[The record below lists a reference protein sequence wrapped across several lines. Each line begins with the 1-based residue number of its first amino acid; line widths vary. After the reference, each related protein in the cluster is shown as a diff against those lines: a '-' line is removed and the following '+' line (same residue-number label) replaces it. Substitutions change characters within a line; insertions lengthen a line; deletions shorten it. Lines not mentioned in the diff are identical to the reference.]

1 MGTRS
6 ISFGLLACVAAAIC
20 GGCKKSEPPAPP
32 SAAPAADLVARVHW
46 LGKKRLA
53 AEPNAAYFMTLWN
66 LPESAALE
74 AQTLDRLA
82 RALAH
87 DTNQLATLS
96 STNPPIHQ
104 STNPLASQSPNPST
118 PDSNT
123 PSAPAPINPPIHQ
136 STNPFSAL
144 RPLVDDLLNA
154 ESYLEIHQR
163 TNQPGNLALAI
174 RISAQRA
181 ELWETN
187 LAAALE
193 SLTGARPVASP
204 DGARAWPLSQPSTI
218 NSQLSTS
225 PRHLQLSRAGDWT
238 LLGLGQQPNP
248 LLADFLARIQRGFAP
263 FPPRATNF
271 WLETD
276 LDLRALSRALSLGWD
291 LPDGC
296 PKISLTAIGDGE
308 NVRTRAQLNFPKP
321 LALQLEPWRV
331 PTNLVH
337 SPLTSFTAI
346 RGFGPWLASLQDWQ
360 SLQVGE
366 PPNQVYFWAE
376 GPAPLTSFGAVP
388 LPGASNG
395 VYHLADHLLQAGN
408 PWLATNGL
416 GKFQRTTNAD
426 EVVWGNLPFMQPYL
440 KSVAAAGERF
450 VLAGLGPMPSG
461 PRPRPPGLFE
471 QFLEHTNLVCYD
483 WEMTGSR
490 VDACIYIG
498 QFFRFVLHKAQVPPQ
513 SLSIAWLHALQAR
526 LGNTGTTIN
535 QTGSAQLS
543 LTRKSNLGLTAG
555 ELELLVDWLESPKF
569 PRGLNTFVA
578 PYVPPPRQRPRT
590 NAAPAQPK

>member
-32 SAAPAADLVARVHW
+32 SAAPAADLVARVQG

-53 AEPNAAYFMTLWN
+53 AEANAAYFMTLWN

-96 STNPPIHQ
+96 ST
-104 STNPLASQSPNPST
+104 
-118 PDSNT
+118 
-123 PSAPAPINPPIHQ
+123 NPPIHQ

-248 LLADFLARIQRGFAP
+248 PLADLLARIQRGFSP
-263 FPPRATNF
+263 LPPRATNF

-450 VLAGLGPMPSG
+450 VLAGLD
-461 PRPRPPGLFE
+461 E
-471 QFLEHTNLVCYD
+471 
-483 WEMTGSR
+483 
-490 VDACIYIG
+490 A
-498 QFFRFVLHKAQVPPQ
+498 
-513 SLSIAWLHALQAR
+513 
-526 LGNTGTTIN
+526 
-535 QTGSAQLS
+535 
-543 LTRKSNLGLTAG
+543 
-555 ELELLVDWLESPKF
+555 
-569 PRGLNTFVA
+569 
-578 PYVPPPRQRPRT
+578 
-590 NAAPAQPK
+590 